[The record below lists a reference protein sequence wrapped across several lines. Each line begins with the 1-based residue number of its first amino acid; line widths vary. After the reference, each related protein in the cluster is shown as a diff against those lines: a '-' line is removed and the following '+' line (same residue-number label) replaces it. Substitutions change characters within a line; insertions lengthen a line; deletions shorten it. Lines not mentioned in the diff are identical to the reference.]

1 MKTSALLAT
10 SFFSLLHGAALAQ
23 TPVFYSRQLPPE
35 VAQGG
40 VASLSVIAGREYLG
54 AKDGK
59 VSVMPNINYH
69 WANGVFAGLS
79 NGVGVNFA
87 KDPALAYGVRA
98 TLNLGRKESAST
110 ALRGLGDI
118 KARPELGLF
127 ANMHLSRELQL
138 TSSLRHGSGN
148 DRKGLLIDLGA
159 NYSLPLS
166 PALRV
171 SAGVAATWANAAHTQ
186 EHFGVTTRQASASG
200 YGAYAPGAGIRDVR
214 ASVSATYALTP
225 QWFVSGVLSTSTLQ
239 GDAKNSPLVQRKN
252 STSAVLS
259 VAYGF

>member
-79 NGVGVNFA
+79 NGVGINFA

-118 KARPELGLF
+118 KASPELGLF

-186 EHFGVTTRQASASG
+186 EHFGISTAQAGSSG
-200 YGAYAPGAGIRDVR
+200 YSAYTAGAGVRDVR
-214 ASVSATYALTP
+214 ASVTATYALTP
-225 QWFVSGVLSTSTLQ
+225 QWFVSGALSTSALQ
-239 GDAKNSPLVQRKN
+239 GDAKNSPLVQRTT

>member
-1 MKTSALLAT
+1 M
-10 SFFSLLHGAALAQ
+10 
-23 TPVFYSRQLPPE
+23 
-35 VAQGG
+35 AQGG

-79 NGVGVNFA
+79 NGVGINFA

-127 ANMHLSRELQL
+127 ANMHLSRELLL

-148 DRKGLLIDLGA
+148 DRKGLLVDLGA
-159 NYSLPLS
+159 SYSLPLS

-200 YGAYAPGAGIRDVR
+200 YGAYTPGAGIRDVR
-214 ASVSATYALTP
+214 ASVSATYTLTP
-225 QWFVSGVLSTSTLQ
+225 QWFVSGVLSTSALQ